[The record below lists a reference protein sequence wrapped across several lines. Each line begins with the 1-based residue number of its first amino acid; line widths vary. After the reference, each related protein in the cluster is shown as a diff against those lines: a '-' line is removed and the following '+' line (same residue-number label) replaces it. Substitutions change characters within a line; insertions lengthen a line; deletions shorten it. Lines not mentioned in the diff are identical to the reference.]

1 MSNMVNINSMVFM
14 PAFELR
20 EVLREIVAEEL
31 KKVPYY
37 GLLNESDENM
47 TLEQAAIHCKVC
59 TRTLITRVKEGKLAN
74 GGTGRKYLFKKSDL
88 DAFAFKTKKK

>member
-1 MSNMVNINSMVFM
+1 MSNMFNVNSMVFM
-14 PAFELR
+14 QTLELK
-20 EVLREIVAEEL
+20 EVVREIVAEEL

-37 GLLNESDENM
+37 GLGNTSDEIK
-47 TLEQAAIHCKVC
+47 TLEEAAEYCNVC

>member
-1 MSNMVNINSMVFM
+1 M

-20 EVLREIVAEEL
+20 EVLREIVVEEL

-47 TLEQAAIHCKVC
+47 TLEKAAIHCKVC
-59 TRTLITRVKEGKLAN
+59 TRTLIARVKEGKLAN

>member
-1 MSNMVNINSMVFM
+1 MSNMFNINSMVFM
-14 PAFELR
+14 NVFELKEIIR
-20 EVLREIVAEEL
+20 ETVEDEL

>member
-14 PAFELR
+14 NAFELR
-20 EVLREIVAEEL
+20 EIIREAVEVEL

-37 GLLNESDENM
+37 SVFNESDKIM
-47 TLEQAAIHCKVC
+47 TLDEAAAYCNVC

>member
-1 MSNMVNINSMVFM
+1 MSNMFNVNSMVFM

-47 TLEQAAIHCKVC
+47 TLEKAAIHCKVC